1 MAPTVDTKIKAL
13 ARQQNPSANQV
24 IENLI
29 EAGLAAKEAEKQRF
43 FEVAERF

>member
-1 MAPTVDTKIKAL
+1 LAPTVDTKIKAL
-13 ARQQNPSANQV
+13 ARQQNRSANQV